1 MQPYLITAPDARG
14 ALERAVI
21 ISLYTRRRAE
31 PSDPVD
37 DANREGWWGDSF
49 PTLANDRIGSRLW
62 LLRRRSLTAQTIRDA
77 KRYAEEALAWL
88 IEDGIVTTVAVTV
101 SRSAV
106 NTLSAVVELRRP
118 EGETV
123 SINIE
128 DLQAAHAV

>member
-21 ISLYTRRRAE
+21 ISLFTRRRAE

-37 DANREGWWGDSF
+37 DANRQGWWGDSF
-49 PTLANDRIGSRLW
+49 PALANDRIGSRLW
-62 LLRRRSLTAQTIRDA
+62 LLRRRSLTSQTIRDA

-88 IEDGIVTTVAVTV
+88 IDDGIVTTVAVTV

-118 EGETV
+118 EGEIV
-123 SINIE
+123 SIHIE

>member
-1 MQPYLITAPDARG
+1 MVARCATLASQNSVGLADCRSMYLR
-14 ALERAVI
+14 
-21 ISLYTRRRAE
+21 RRRAE

-37 DANREGWWGDSF
+37 DANRQGWWGDSF
-49 PTLANDRIGSRLW
+49 PALANDRIGSRLW
-62 LLRRRSLTAQTIRDA
+62 LLRRRSLTSQTIRDA

-88 IEDGIVTTVAVTV
+88 IDDGIVTTVAVTV

-118 EGETV
+118 EGEIV
-123 SINIE
+123 SIHIE